1 MSWRRH
7 FAKIGA
13 LIRPREPAD
22 DLTEEIR
29 AHLEMEERENREA
42 GMPAD
47 EAHFAAL
54 RRFGNVTQAQE
65 RSREMWK
72 WQWLDTLLQDIR
84 YGLRQ
89 LRRNPGFTAVAV
101 LTLALGIGANTA
113 IFSLIDAVMFKL
125 LPVPQPE
132 QLFVLHWASQGWPYF
147 IHGLD
152 GPSEKDKN
160 GRHTST
166 AFSYPAFEAIH
177 SRNRVF
183 SRVFGFSDS
192 DADLN
197 MNARGESAMAAG
209 EFVSGDYFS
218 TLGVRAIIGRTI
230 TPADDTDAAP
240 PVAVISYSYWS
251 GRFGRDPSVV
261 GRTVTVNGIPFTL
274 AGVVSP
280 EFFGLQPGRR
290 VDAWIPLH
298 THPQVLPG
306 WSQWLPKGKTLFTA
320 GQEWWVLMMGRRRP
334 GVTDQ
339 QADAELTGILQ
350 QATAG
355 IETPPA
361 HRRPDVSLAPPQ
373 IELASAANG
382 LAALRQEFSQPLF
395 ILMAVAA
402 LVLLIACANVANLL
416 LARATSRQ
424 KEVAVRLALGA
435 RRRRLVRQLP
445 TESLMLAAAGGAVGT
460 ALAYWV
466 SGVLVAFMSTGKEH
480 VFLHVSPDLRVLGFT
495 VCISAL
501 TGVLFG
507 LAPAL
512 GGTRG
517 ALTPALKEGAGS
529 LAGKGGR
536 ARDFRSLIGDGL
548 VASQIAASM
557 LLLVGAALF
566 VRTLTNLA
574 NQDLGF
580 THRNL
585 LLFGIDPT
593 QGGYSGEKLVSFYQ
607 ELQHRLEAVPGALSV
622 TFSQHMLVDSG
633 VHSTGISI
641 QGYTP
646 GPEETRGGTIV
657 TRVNSVGSRFFE
669 TFGIP
674 LLLGRAIGEGDIEGS
689 PKVGVVN
696 KAFARKYFKD
706 EDAIGRR
713 FGFGGEKYSSDI
725 AIVGVVGDSTY
736 GSLREAPSPTIYVP
750 YAQNVAHFSYAGKVF
765 FEVRTAGN
773 PEDWITPVRRTVQSL
788 DKNLPLFDVKT
799 QAEQIEEA
807 TFQERLFAS
816 LTSVFGLLALLLA
829 CVGLYGVMAYS
840 VVQRTREI
848 GIRMALGAERGGV
861 PRMVIGRGLKL
872 ALIGVVIGVA
882 GALALTR
889 FLSSLLYGVT
899 PTDPL
904 TFISVS
910 LILIAVASLACYIPA
925 RRAAKVDPMV
935 ALRYE

>member
-1 MSWRRH
+1 MFNLR
-7 FAKIGA
+7 A
-13 LIRPREPAD
+13 LFHKN
-22 DLTEEIR
+22 R
-29 AHLEMEERENREA
+29 AEQEMEDELRFHLERQIEQNIARGMCAQEA
-42 GMPAD
+42 RY
-47 EAHFAAL
+47 AAL
-54 RRFGNVTQAQE
+54 RTFGNVGQVKEECRDTWGARMISEFAQD
-65 RSREMWK
+65 
-72 WQWLDTLLQDIR
+72 LR
-84 YGLRQ
+84 YGFRQ

-125 LPVPQPE
+125 LPVRQPE

-152 GPSEKDKN
+152 GSSDKDKN

-166 AFSYPAFEAIH
+166 AFSYPVFEAIH
-177 SRNRVF
+177 SRNRAF
-183 SRVFGFSDS
+183 SGIFGLSDI
-192 DADLN
+192 DASFN
-197 MNARGESAMAAG
+197 MNVSGQSALASG

-230 TPADDTDAAP
+230 TPADDADAAA
-240 PVAVISYSYWS
+240 PVTVISYGYWA

-261 GRTVTVNGIPFTL
+261 GKTITVNGVPFTL
-274 AGVVSP
+274 AGVSAP

-290 VDAWIPLH
+290 IDAWVPLH

-306 WSQWLPKGKTLFTA
+306 WDRWLPKGETLFTA
-320 GQEWWVLMMGRRRP
+320 GQEWWVIVMGRLRP
-334 GVTDQ
+334 GVAEQ
-339 QADAELTGILQ
+339 QARAELTGTLQ
-350 QATAG
+350 QTTAG

-361 HRRPDVSLAPPQ
+361 HKSPDISLSPPQ

-382 LAALRQEFSQPLF
+382 LAALRREFSQPLL
-395 ILMAVAA
+395 ILMAVVA

-435 RRRRLVRQLP
+435 GRRRLVRQLL
-445 TESLMLAAAGGAVGT
+445 TEGLMLAAAGGAVGIL
-460 ALAYWV
+460 LAYWA
-466 SGVLVAFMSTGKEH
+466 SGVLVAFMSSGKEH
-480 VFLHVSPDLRVLGFT
+480 IYLHVSPDLRVLGFT
-495 VCISAL
+495 AFISAL

-512 GGTRG
+512 GGTRM
-517 ALTPALKEGAGS
+517 ALNTALKEGAGS

-536 ARDFRSLIGDGL
+536 VRDLRSLLGDGL
-548 VASQIAASM
+548 VASQIAMSM

-580 THRNL
+580 TQRNL
-585 LLFGIDPT
+585 LLFGVDPT
-593 QGGYSGEKLVSFYQ
+593 QGGYRGEKLVSFYQ
-607 ELQHRLEAVPGALSV
+607 ELRHRLESLPGVRSA

-633 VHSTGISI
+633 VHTAGISI

-646 GPEETRGGTIV
+646 GPEETSGGTIV
-657 TRVNSVGSRFFE
+657 TRVNSVGARFFE

-674 LLLGRAIGEGDIEGS
+674 LLLGRTVGEGDIEGS
-689 PKVGVVN
+689 PKVGVIN
-696 KAFARKYFKD
+696 QAFARKYFKD

-725 AIVGVVGDSTY
+725 AIVGVVGDSIY
-736 GSLREAPSPTIYVP
+736 GSLRETPLPTIYVP

-773 PEDWITPVRRTVQSL
+773 PKGWITLVRRTVQDL
-788 DKNLPLFDVKT
+788 DKNLPLFGVKT
-799 QAEQIEEA
+799 QSEQIAEA

-816 LTSVFGLLALLLA
+816 LTSVFGLLALLLT
-829 CVGLYGVMAYS
+829 CIGLYGVMAYS

-848 GIRMALGAERGGV
+848 GIRMALGAEKNDV
-861 PRMVIGRGLKL
+861 LRMVIGQGIKL
-872 ALIGVVIGVA
+872 ALIGVAIGVA

-889 FLSSLLYGVT
+889 FLSSLLFGVK

-904 TFISVS
+904 TFITVSVV
-910 LILIAVASLACYIPA
+910 LIAVALAACYIPA
-925 RRAAKVDPMV
+925 RRAAKADPMV